1 MKFTASLVTYRHP
14 LAEIRALVESVLA
27 AKPLRFY
34 IVDNASDAELA
45 DSLAREFPSVEYV
58 AAENRGFGAG
68 HNIAIRRAMD
78 AGADVH
84 FVVNPDISFEAGT
97 LEAIVGFMERTPDV
111 GMLMPNTV
119 GEDGMMQRNCKLVP
133 GPFDLIFRR
142 FLPRSWIRRRT
153 ARFEM
158 HSADMTK
165 VMDVPYL
172 CGCFLAF
179 RIAALRDIGLFDER
193 FFMYP
198 EDIDITRRMYSSG
211 KWRSVFFPG
220 ATVVHAH
227 AAASYA
233 SFRMLAIHCANM
245 VRYFNKWGWVFDAER
260 RRINREVERSLR
272 LSGERP

>member
-1 MKFTASLVTYRHP
+1 MDFTVSLVTYRHP
-14 LAEIRALVESVLA
+14 LAEIRALAESVLA

-34 IVDNASDAELA
+34 VIDNASDA
-45 DSLAREFPSVEYV
+45 SLAASLAKEFPSVEYV

-68 HNIAIRRAMD
+68 HNIAIRRAME
-78 AGADVH
+78 AGSEIH
-84 FVVNPDISFEAGT
+84 FVVNPDISFAAGT

-119 GEDGMMQRNCKLVP
+119 GEDGRPQRNCKLVP
-133 GPFDLIFRR
+133 TPFDLIFRR
-142 FLPRSWIRRRT
+142 FLPRSWIRGRT

-158 HSADMTK
+158 HRADMTK
-165 VMDVPYL
+165 VMAVPYL

-179 RIAALRDIGLFDER
+179 RVAALREVGLFDER

-211 KWRSVFFPG
+211 RWRPVFFPG

-227 AAASYA
+227 AAASY
-233 SFRMLAIHCANM
+233 SSLRMLAIHCANM
-245 VRYFNKWGWVFDAER
+245 VRYFNKWGWFRDPER
-260 RRINREVERSLR
+260 RRINREVERALVNR
-272 LSGERP
+272 L